1 MENMNKR
8 ILIAILLS
16 VIVLVAYP
24 FIVPAPKTPKQE
36 MPQSQELEQ
45 TAGQKEGKLL
55 SEAEV
60 VQDTGEMGKEERLIT
75 IDTDL
80 YKAIFTNKGGVIK
93 RWELKKY
100 WMAATQKKSI
110 VLFDPGKVI
119 VAANPLGISV
129 GEGELNN
136 LVKEGL

>member
-24 FIVPAPKTPKQE
+24 YIVPAPKAPKQE
-36 MPQSQELEQ
+36 VPQSQELEQ

-55 SEAEV
+55 SEAEI
-60 VQDTGEMGKEERLIT
+60 VQVSGEMGKEERLIT

-80 YKAIFTNKGGVIK
+80 YK
-93 RWELKKY
+93 
-100 WMAATQKKSI
+100 
-110 VLFDPGKVI
+110 
-119 VAANPLGISV
+119 
-129 GEGELNN
+129 
-136 LVKEGL
+136 